1 MVAILKYIGKKTMPI
16 VAWHFL
22 VYCFVKMA
30 YVWCYNLDRTLVA
43 TKAAICDPKWIAI
56 YVVCGLIGSLLI
68 DEIVSEIKGYVL
80 KIGGKFLYGGIK

>member
-1 MVAILKYIGKKTMPI
+1 M
-16 VAWHFL
+16 
-22 VYCFVKMA
+22 
-30 YVWCYNLDRTLVA
+30 VA
-43 TKAAICDPKWIAI
+43 TKEAIRDPKWIAI